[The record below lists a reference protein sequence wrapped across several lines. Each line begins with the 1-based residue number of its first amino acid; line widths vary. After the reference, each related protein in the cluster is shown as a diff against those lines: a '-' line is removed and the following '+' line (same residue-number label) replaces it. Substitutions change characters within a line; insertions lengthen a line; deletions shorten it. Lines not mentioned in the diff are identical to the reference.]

1 MSKAEWAF
9 KRSQLN
15 AYISQTTVSEQVK
28 VQQLRAVCDDDLL
41 RRVYDAGDL
50 ASLDTENLLL
60 NQVKKLTKP
69 GTCKLCWPWCNH
81 LKSL

>member
-9 KRSQLN
+9 KRSLLN

-28 VQQLRAVCDDDLL
+28 VQQLRTVCDDDLL

-50 ASLDTENLLL
+50 ASLNTETLL
-60 NQVKKLTKP
+60 QVASLELQNSV
-69 GTCKLCWPWCNH
+69 TCLSH
-81 LKSL
+81 VQR